1 MPCLQRSVARVDERD
16 VGIMAGA
23 RAPEAVVDDTR
34 ARGLT
39 FDQLAFGA
47 LFVMLFA
54 RAAQAPAQNDTWW
67 HLRSGQDIWRGVL
80 PTVER
85 WSYTARGHAW
95 PDHEWL
101 SEAIFYP
108 LHRIGGM
115 PLLALLVAVVT
126 TTTFALVWRLMVGPV
141 LQRGALVFLTLPVTL
156 IVASLRPQVFS
167 LLMLVVT
174 VTLLARAR
182 FAWLPVVFLLWANLH
197 GAVVVGGVV
206 VVAVLFTA
214 VVWERRHAR
223 ALAIAAA
230 LAGLA
235 TLLTPLGTG
244 IVGLVFG
251 MSNEAQIAEWEP
263 AWHAMPAGLVFGAV
277 AVCGVF
283 AVLAIRRCRPFEWS
297 DRVLVAASTAVLPLA
312 VRYSRVMPM
321 FVVVALPLLARGWE
335 AWRPARPRR
344 DDRNAV
350 HTAVLGALVLV
361 AIAWVGAAWA
371 GPSASLDWQPL
382 PAAAVAAVRA
392 CDGPLYNRFDDGAY
406 LLWFAPG
413 VPVFIDSRVDPYPD
427 DLLRA
432 HIRDEATG
440 NYRATFAR
448 YGITCAL
455 LPPESPTAHAL
466 QRDGWRITYADARW
480 RVLQQR

>member
-1 MPCLQRSVARVDERD
+1 MEVLAEPRASETGADGDALVHRVH
-16 VGIMAGA
+16 
-23 RAPEAVVDDTR
+23 
-34 ARGLT
+34 GLT
-39 FDQLAFGA
+39 FEQLALGA

-67 HLRSGQDIWRGVL
+67 HLRAGKDIWRGVL

-85 WSYTARGHAW
+85 WSYTARGRAW

-115 PLLALLVAVVT
+115 PLLALLVAASVT
-126 TTTFALVWRLMVGPV
+126 ATFALVWRLMEGPV
-141 LQRGALVFLTLPVTL
+141 LRRGALVFVTLPVTL

-167 LLMLVVT
+167 LLLLVVT

-206 VVAVLFTA
+206 VGAVLVTA
-214 VVWERRHAR
+214 LVWERAR
-223 ALAIAAA
+223 ARSLLAWGA

-235 TLLTPLGTG
+235 TLVTPLGTG
-244 IVGLVFG
+244 IFGLVFG
-251 MSNEAQIAEWEP
+251 MSNEVDIIEWEP
-263 AWHAMPAGLVFGAV
+263 AWRSMPAGLVFFAVVVVTAV
-277 AVCGVF
+277 AV
-283 AVLAIRRCRPFEWS
+283 VLLARRRPLAWS
-297 DRVLVAASTAVLPLA
+297 DRVLVASATAVLPLA

-321 FVVVALPLLARGWE
+321 FVVLALPLVARGWA

-344 DDRNAV
+344 DDRTVLHGVVLAAV
-350 HTAVLGALVLV
+350 VVLAV
-361 AIAWVGAAWA
+361 AWVAFAWA

-382 PAAAVAAVRA
+382 PARAVDAVRA

-406 LLWFAPG
+406 VLWFAPG
-413 VPVFIDSRVDPYPD
+413 VPVFLDSRVDPYPD
-427 DLLRA
+427 ALLRR
-432 HIRDEATG
+432 HIRDEARG
-440 NYRATFAR
+440 RYRATFAR
-448 YGITCAL
+448 YGIRCAL
-455 LPPESPTAHAL
+455 LPQVSATARAL
-466 QRDGWRITYADARW
+466 QRDGWRITYADDRW
-480 RVLQQR
+480 LVFAAP

>member
-1 MPCLQRSVARVDERD
+1 
-16 VGIMAGA
+16 MAA
-23 RAPEAVVDDTR
+23 PRAPERGAQATVAPER
-34 ARGLT
+34 RGLT
-39 FDQLAFGA
+39 FEQLAAGA

-67 HLRSGQDIWRGVL
+67 HLRSGADIWRGIL

-85 WSYTARGHAW
+85 WSSTARGRAW

-115 PLLALLVAVVT
+115 PLLALLVAGVT
-126 TTTFALVWRLMVGPV
+126 TATFVLVWRLMVGPA
-141 LQRGALVFLTLPVTL
+141 LRRGALVFLTLPVTL

-167 LLMLVVT
+167 LLLLVVT

-182 FAWLPVVFLLWANLH
+182 FAWLPLVFLLWANLH

-206 VVAVLFTA
+206 VAAVLVTA
-214 VVWERRHAR
+214 LVWERAR
-223 ALAIAAA
+223 ARSLLAWGA
-230 LAGLA
+230 LAGVA
-235 TLLTPLGTG
+235 TLVTPLGTG

-251 MSNEAQIAEWEP
+251 MSNEADIAEWEP
-263 AWHAMPAGLVFGAV
+263 AWRTMPAGVVFGAV
-277 AVCGVF
+277 VLLTAAAVV
-283 AVLAIRRCRPFEWS
+283 ALRRRRRFEWS
-297 DRVLVAASTAVLPLA
+297 DRVLVASAVAILPLA

-321 FVVVALPLLARGWE
+321 FAVVALPLLARGWE

-344 DDRNAV
+344 DDRSLL
-350 HTAVLGALVLV
+350 HTAVLGVVVLLAV
-361 AIAWVGAAWA
+361 AWVGVAWS
-371 GPSASLDWQPL
+371 GPSEALEWEPL
-382 PAAAVAAVRA
+382 PASAVAAVRA

-427 DLLRA
+427 DLLRE

-466 QRDGWRITYADARW
+466 RRDGWRVTYSDARW
-480 RVLQQR
+480 LVLSER

>member
-1 MPCLQRSVARVDERD
+1 
-16 VGIMAGA
+16 MAEP
-23 RAPEAVVDDTR
+23 RAPEAQDAPPRR

-39 FDQLAFGA
+39 FDQLALGA

-85 WSYTARGHAW
+85 WSFTAHGRAW

-108 LHRIGGM
+108 LHRMGGM
-115 PLLALLVAVVT
+115 PLLALLVACVT
-126 TTTFALVWRLMVGPV
+126 TATFALVWRLMVGPV
-141 LQRGALVFLTLPVTL
+141 LRRGALVFLTLPVTL

-167 LLMLVVT
+167 VLLLVVT
-174 VTLLARAR
+174 VTLLAHAR
-182 FAWLPVVFLLWANLH
+182 FAWLPPVFLLWANLH
-197 GAVVVGGVV
+197 GAVVIGGVV
-206 VVAVLFTA
+206 VAAVLVTA
-214 VVWERRHAR
+214 LVWERAHAR
-223 ALAIAAA
+223 PLLVCAA
-230 LAGLA
+230 LAGVA

-251 MSNEAQIAEWEP
+251 MSNEVDIIEWEP
-263 AWHAMPAGLVFGAV
+263 AWRSMPAGLVFGAV
-277 AVCGVF
+277 ALLTVA
-283 AVLAIRRCRPFEWS
+283 AVVAMQRRRRFEWS
-297 DRVLVAASTAVLPLA
+297 DRVLVASAVAILPLA

-344 DDRNAV
+344 DDAS
-350 HTAVLGALVLV
+350 VLHGAILALVTVV
-361 AIAWVGAAWA
+361 AVVWVGAAWA
-371 GPSASLDWQPL
+371 APSAALDWGPL
-382 PAAAVAAVRA
+382 PASAVAAVRA

-427 DLLRA
+427 DLLRE
-432 HIRDEATG
+432 HIRAEATG
-440 NYRATFAR
+440 DYRATFDR
-448 YGITCAL
+448 YGIRCAL
-455 LPPESPTAHAL
+455 LPPVSATAHAL
-466 QRDGWRITYADARW
+466 RRDGWRVTYADDRW
-480 RVLQQR
+480 LVLTER